1 MKIIYFVI
9 CIVVTLVTSI
19 TVYSQEKQ
27 YESKEEIRVTV
38 TQMENLLTTLN
49 DDGLNDK
56 KAKNLK
62 HLIESYLKEAES
74 CLDNFTD
81 KCHDKL
87 SKRATKLVEV
97 EFKDYRDHYNKTHKK

>member
-1 MKIIYFVI
+1 MKKIYLVI
-9 CIVVTLVTSI
+9 SILVALVIST
-19 TVYSQEKQ
+19 TVYGQGKQ
-27 YESKEEIRVTV
+27 YESKEEIEVTV
-38 TQMENLLTTLN
+38 TQMEKLLTTLN
-49 DDGLNDK
+49 DEGLNDK
-56 KAKNLK
+56 KAKKLK

-97 EFKDYRDHYNKTHKK
+97 EFKDYRDHYHKTHKK